1 MNLTHMNFK
10 SNIAL
15 TIHSFYPFISS
26 DFFYFVLLLSAINLH
41 VECLKINVSLSLC
54 ISPSPSRPLSL
65 CPRILSSFQ
74 HPGSTLTY
82 AYVNG
87 SASEPVE
94 VIVCIFNWP
103 ID

>member
-41 VECLKINVSLSLC
+41 VECLKINVSLSLNA
-54 ISPSPSRPLSL
+54 SLALPPTLSLSVLRFFLRFNTPAVPSRM
-65 CPRILSSFQ
+65 
-74 HPGSTLTY
+74 HM
-82 AYVNG
+82 
-87 SASEPVE
+87 
-94 VIVCIFNWP
+94 
-103 ID
+103 